1 MWRLEL
7 LNLQLLSLGLGGL
20 GLGTGWLFEGVL
32 QDLYTSLSVGLSSSL
47 SNSAW
52 HAWHACWASPAGT
65 LFLDWVSDH
74 RVKLRHIS
82 SYKIQ
87 RVQLQL
93 VVTTPCETH
102 ELQRSALRKLSLFFV
117 LFGHPPAGNYF
128 YPLLAWLDRDWNGRT
143 SGNYKWTIC
152 DWEFGRVCQYKN
164 IVQRCNFSPGFQVVI
179 NAGQVLSVIFLVRTS
194 AKAEE
199 ACNTVWC
206 PCAERLLRY
215 SNGTISRLRATLE
228 KIDEIW
234 LQCLGYMNYI
244 HKWFTC
250 M

>member
-82 SYKIQ
+82 SYKLQ

-102 ELQRSALRKLSLFFV
+102 ELQRSASRRLSLFCTIWSPSSWQLFLSSTCLAGPWLKRKNLRKLQVDNLWLGIRKSL
-117 LFGHPPAGNYF
+117 P
-128 YPLLAWLDRDWNGRT
+128 
-143 SGNYKWTIC
+143 
-152 DWEFGRVCQYKN
+152 
-164 IVQRCNFSPGFQVVI
+164 VQ
-179 NAGQVLSVIFLVRTS
+179 
-194 AKAEE
+194 K
-199 ACNTVWC
+199 
-206 PCAERLLRY
+206 Y
-215 SNGTISRLRATLE
+215 ST
-228 KIDEIW
+228 K
-234 LQCLGYMNYI
+234 M
-244 HKWFTC
+244 
-250 M
+250 